1 MTVTSLF
8 EIYGIILFTAFVF
21 LLFRRPLVAVC
32 RFVTPTSLRCILY
45 RLQFRRLVR
54 RHSLVGPFY
63 TCKVLVYAVVFALN
77 AAVLSLE
84 TTRTETSAFSVRL
97 ATLSDAAA
105 RAKYLALLNLTV
117 TCISPHHYGVADVFG
132 LSLQL
137 FQQVH
142 RVAGLLSLSLI
153 LFPITVALAE
163 DPRSSVATDEGRIRI
178 MIIACMAAL
187 VAASLAKPV
196 AYEVFLKMHEI
207 SAALLAYLLLSQVL
221 ADSSFSRLPL
231 YIYGGV
237 AGLLNAFFMCRYGY
251 YNFAGWER
259 PRLTCS
265 EIAASRIHDRRWL
278 HLELEVP
285 RRVHVKPGQYIS
297 VWIPGV
303 QLLSSHPFA
312 TAATTGGKGTVF
324 HLFVQSRS
332 GMTNT
337 LARPLIP
344 SATAADELERQTV
357 VVRLNRKGAIVQ
369 TKQTV
374 DRSRFIPRFAFFT
387 GPHGRSVDHRKFE
400 TVVLVP
406 AALVTGLW
414 MDIWKTCCG
423 LRAQTRR
430 HR

>member
-32 RFVTPTSLRCILY
+32 RFVAPTSLRCIIY

-54 RHSLVGPFY
+54 RHSLVGPFC

-163 DPRSSVATDEGRIRI
+163 DPRSSVATDEGRIGIMVRI
-178 MIIACMAAL
+178 PTRSSVPSAFL
-187 VAASLAKPV
+187 LFRSL
-196 AYEVFLKMHEI
+196 
-207 SAALLAYLLLSQVL
+207 SAWLLSWRRR
-221 ADSSFSRLPL
+221 SPSRSRTRSFSKCMESLQH
-231 YIYGGV
+231 
-237 AGLLNAFFMCRYGY
+237 
-251 YNFAGWER
+251 
-259 PRLTCS
+259 CS
-265 EIAASRIHDRRWL
+265 R
-278 HLELEVP
+278 
-285 RRVHVKPGQYIS
+285 
-297 VWIPGV
+297 
-303 QLLSSHPFA
+303 
-312 TAATTGGKGTVF
+312 
-324 HLFVQSRS
+324 
-332 GMTNT
+332 
-337 LARPLIP
+337 
-344 SATAADELERQTV
+344 
-357 VVRLNRKGAIVQ
+357 
-369 TKQTV
+369 
-374 DRSRFIPRFAFFT
+374 
-387 GPHGRSVDHRKFE
+387 
-400 TVVLVP
+400 
-406 AALVTGLW
+406 
-414 MDIWKTCCG
+414 TCC
-423 LRAQTRR
+423 
-430 HR
+430 